1 MSEINKQWLGLPLNL
16 LWGYLAI
23 AVFMTGDGFELAFL
37 SHYIKSLGFTP
48 AEASF
53 AFTLYGLAAALSA
66 WISGVVAEIITPQ
79 KTMLIGFVL
88 WCVFHVLFLVFGL
101 GQANYAL
108 MLLFY
113 GIRGLAYPLF
123 LYAFIV
129 VIIHNVRSDKSS
141 SALGWYWAVY
151 SVGIGVAGSY
161 IPSFTIPHIGEMGT
175 LWLALAFCLAGGVIA
190 MVSLRSVKTPTH
202 MHNLSTR
209 EKFAELGRAATLL
222 YTNRSILL
230 SSMVRIINTLSL
242 FGFAVIMP
250 MMFVDELGFTTS
262 EWLQVWAVF
271 FFTTIFSNVFWGVVA
286 EKMGWMRV
294 VRWFGCIGMALS
306 SLAFY
311 YIPQH
316 FGHNFAMALVPAIA
330 LGIFVAAFVP
340 MAAVFP
346 ALEPR
351 HKGAAISVYNLSA
364 GLSNFLA
371 PAIAV
376 VLLPWFSTLGVVIAY
391 TVLYLLAFVLC
402 AFIRVTQPGSE
413 KANSSKRGMAGLLN
427 TPHPETLK
435 E

>member
-108 MLLFY
+108 ILLFY

-271 FFTTIFSNVFWGVVA
+271 FFTTIFSN
-286 EKMGWMRV
+286 
-294 VRWFGCIGMALS
+294 
-306 SLAFY
+306 
-311 YIPQH
+311 
-316 FGHNFAMALVPAIA
+316 
-330 LGIFVAAFVP
+330 
-340 MAAVFP
+340 
-346 ALEPR
+346 
-351 HKGAAISVYNLSA
+351 
-364 GLSNFLA
+364 
-371 PAIAV
+371 
-376 VLLPWFSTLGVVIAY
+376 
-391 TVLYLLAFVLC
+391 
-402 AFIRVTQPGSE
+402 
-413 KANSSKRGMAGLLN
+413 
-427 TPHPETLK
+427 
-435 E
+435 